1 MSYAQDGIQTQL
13 HRENTTAAACAA
25 SLKPFCGREQRT
37 AASSRKVR
45 AERPLV
51 SVSAS
56 VLRHELRTNL
66 LVVSISTRVLLVL
79 GVSTCL
85 LRMGIPAVVVIHR
98 RHR

>member
-1 MSYAQDGIQTQL
+1 
-13 HRENTTAAACAA
+13 
-25 SLKPFCGREQRT
+25 
-37 AASSRKVR
+37 
-45 AERPLV
+45 LV